1 MEFERPLEVAP
12 TEMDPLEKEEFE
24 WKQKKR
30 ALGNIRFIG
39 ELFKG
44 TLYLILFDNTEQML
58 PHKIMHECIKALIK
72 DMENSREEVAEC
84 LLKLITTVGKE
95 VEAKSPETV
104 ISIM

>member
-44 TLYLILFDNTEQML
+44 TLYLICFTIQNKCFLTKSCMS
-58 PHKIMHECIKALIK
+58 A
-72 DMENSREEVAEC
+72 S
-84 LLKLITTVGKE
+84 KL
-95 VEAKSPETV
+95 
-104 ISIM
+104 